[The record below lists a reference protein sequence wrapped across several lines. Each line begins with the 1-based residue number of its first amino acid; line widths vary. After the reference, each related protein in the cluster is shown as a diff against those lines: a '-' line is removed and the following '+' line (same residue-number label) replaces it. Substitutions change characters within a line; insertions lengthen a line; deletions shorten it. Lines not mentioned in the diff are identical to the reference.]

1 MALWALI
8 AVCAASW
15 FSLTSMREMAA
26 MRRLCSSA
34 SRSISTDQNDAPITE
49 AAFKGHPTAL
59 FFGFTHCPEVCPTTL
74 FEMAG
79 WLKTLGDE
87 GKDLRVFFIS
97 VDPERDTPDVMKG
110 YTSAF
115 TDRITGITGNPQEV
129 EKLLKGW
136 KIYAKKVPTEN
147 GDYTMDHTASV
158 MLLDRDGRLKST
170 IDYKESPDVALKKL
184 TAADRR
190 MKRAITIL
198 LRASVR
204 RGRICSFAG

>member
-1 MALWALI
+1 MNYRILRI
-8 AVCAASW
+8 AVWAVIAALSLFLVFTYANTR
-15 FSLTSMREMAA
+15 FSDRGGAVQLGAPFN
-26 MRRLCSSA
+26 LK
-34 SRSISTDQNDAPITE
+34 DQDGAPITE
-49 AAFKGHPTAL
+49 AAFKGHPTVL

-74 FEMAG
+74 FEISD

-97 VDPERDTPDVMKG
+97 VDPERDTPEVMKG

-158 MLLDRDGRLKST
+158 ILLDRNARLKST

-184 TAADRR
+184 R
-190 MKRAITIL
+190 L
-198 LRASVR
+198 LV
-204 RGRICSFAG
+204 AG